1 VKWSVPCVAAIAATV
16 LFAGIL
22 SAQGAAST
30 RGIIASV
37 MGDRIHVAI
46 SNERTCILEMIQP
59 CSWCLEG
66 VSVILRP
73 DGPVKVTLEPETSSA
88 VPGVRKTKAFVIHDA
103 R

>member
-1 VKWSVPCVAAIAATV
+1 MKWAVPCVAAIAAMV

-22 SAQGAAST
+22 SAQRTADT
-30 RGIIASV
+30 RGTIASV

-46 SNERTCILEMIQP
+46 SDQRTCILEMIQP

-73 DGPVKVTLEPETSSA
+73 DGPVKVTLEPETSLT
-88 VPGVRKTKAFVIHDA
+88 VPGVRRRKAFIIHDS